1 MVRAKQLWEELGLP
15 NLEPQEPWHGYLM
28 GYWPDDLSQEA
39 DLAAQSEHEKVWE
52 RLRQTRVE
60 VGEGDTM
67 KTMRARWGK
76 THSGRSV

>member
-1 MVRAKQLWEELGLP
+1 MVRAKELWEELGLP
-15 NLEPQEPWHGYLM
+15 KLEPQQPWHGYLM
-28 GYWPDDLSQEA
+28 GYWPEELSQEA
-39 DLAAQSEHEKVWE
+39 DLAARSEHEQVWQ
-52 RLRQTRVE
+52 RLEKTRVE

>member
-1 MVRAKQLWEELGLP
+1 
-15 NLEPQEPWHGYLM
+15 M
-28 GYWPDDLSQEA
+28 GYWPDDLAQEA
-39 DLAAQSEHEKVWE
+39 DLAAMSEHEKVWD

-60 VGEGDTM
+60 VGEGDDI

>member
-1 MVRAKQLWEELGLP
+1 MGL
-15 NLEPQEPWHGYLM
+15 
-28 GYWPDDLSQEA
+28 WPDELAQEA

-52 RLRQTRVE
+52 KLSQTRVS
-60 VGEGDTM
+60 VGEGDTL

>member
-1 MVRAKQLWEELGLP
+1 MGLP
-15 NLEPQEPWHGYLM
+15 KLEPQEPWHGYLM
-28 GYWPDDLSQEA
+28 GYWPDDLAQEA
-39 DLAAQSEHEKVWE
+39 DLAAMSEHEKVWD

-60 VGEGDTM
+60 VGEGDDI

>member
-1 MVRAKQLWEELGLP
+1 MGFWPEE
-15 NLEPQEPWHGYLM
+15 
-28 GYWPDDLSQEA
+28 LSQEA
-39 DLAAQSEHEKVWE
+39 DLASHSEHERVWE
-52 RLRQTRVE
+52 RLRKTRVS

>member
-1 MVRAKQLWEELGLP
+1 MGL
-15 NLEPQEPWHGYLM
+15 
-28 GYWPDDLSQEA
+28 WPDELSQEA
-39 DLAAQSEHEKVWE
+39 DLAAKSEHEKVWE
-52 RLRQTRVE
+52 RLAKTRAE

>member
-1 MVRAKQLWEELGLP
+1 MGLW
-15 NLEPQEPWHGYLM
+15 PQELE
-28 GYWPDDLSQEA
+28 LEA
-39 DLAAQSEHEKVWE
+39 DLAAKSEHEKVWE
-52 RLRQTRVE
+52 QLQKTRVE

>member
-1 MVRAKQLWEELGLP
+1 MVF
-15 NLEPQEPWHGYLM
+15 
-28 GYWPDDLSQEA
+28 
-39 DLAAQSEHEKVWE
+39 
-52 RLRQTRVE
+52 RVE